1 MVQPGSNIQQ
11 KDAFDF
17 LDESGDK
24 NDEILNS
31 FDLEGAKSNGLKRN
45 KEESSDDDD
54 DSNDDEGEE
63 KKNGKK
69 RKNPKGAK
77 KGKFDSKA
85 DENDEANKGN

>member
-1 MVQPGSNIQQ
+1 MYQKLSINKYIQQ

-24 NDEILNS
+24 NDDILNS

-45 KEESSDDDD
+45 KE
-54 DSNDDEGEE
+54 DEGEE

-77 KGKFDSKA
+77 KGKFDSKP